1 MNTALVVLAIVVAV
15 LSVPTVAGLTAWG
28 LSGGDGEADNVVVGI
43 LGALVGLG
51 GIYNAVVSYRALWEI
66 PEWAWWLM
74 WVPLTAGSAG
84 LLLSIKQLNGL
95 RDALLGLGLQLTL
108 GVPAALVWAAGAVG

>member
-1 MNTALVVLAIVVAV
+1 MSTALVVLAIVVAA

-28 LSGGDGEADNVVVGI
+28 LAGGDGEAENAVVGI

-51 GIYNAVVSYRALWEI
+51 GIYNAVVSYRALWGI

-74 WVPLTAGSAG
+74 WAPMAAGIVG
-84 LLLSIKQLNGL
+84 LLLSLKELPGL
-95 RDALLGLGLQLTL
+95 RDVLLGLALQLTL
-108 GVPAALVWAAGAVG
+108 GVPAVLLWAAGAVS

>member
-1 MNTALVVLAIVVAV
+1 MSTTLVVLAIVVAV

-51 GIYNAVVSYRALWEI
+51 GIYNAVVSYRALWGI
-66 PEWAWWLM
+66 AEWAWWLM
-74 WVPLTAGSAG
+74 WVPMAAGMVG
-84 LLLSIKQLNGL
+84 MLLSIKQMNGF
-95 RDALLGLGLQLTL
+95 RDAMLGLALQLTL
-108 GVPAALVWAAGAVG
+108 GIPAALVWAAGAVS